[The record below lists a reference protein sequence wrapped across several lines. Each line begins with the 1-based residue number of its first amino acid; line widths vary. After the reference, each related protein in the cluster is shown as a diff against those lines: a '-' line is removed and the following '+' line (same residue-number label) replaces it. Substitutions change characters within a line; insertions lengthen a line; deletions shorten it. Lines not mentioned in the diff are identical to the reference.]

1 MMTSGTSSRLL
12 SQTVKI
18 SKLKIVILVKIVVLL
33 YNHQL
38 QLFLQIPATLATILR
53 TRLKIRT
60 KLKVPAILPKIH
72 KAGLK
77 CCKIRLQLLT
87 QGMR

>member
-1 MMTSGTSSRLL
+1 MTSGTSSLIL

-38 QLFLQIPATLATILR
+38 QLFLQIPATPATKLR

-60 KLKVPAILPKIH
+60 KHKVRAILPKVR
-72 KAGLK
+72 KVGFGLSR
-77 CCKIRLQLLT
+77 IRLLLLT